1 MADKNI
7 LATEPRERAG
17 KGAARAT
24 RRAGRVPAVI
34 YGGKIEPSMISID
47 PLVLN
52 QELNKPGFFGRVF
65 ELGAGKDA
73 QRVLPRDVQFDPV
86 SDRPIHVDFMRLSAD
101 TKVNV
106 EVVVL
111 FVNEELSPGL
121 KVGGV
126 LNIVRRT
133 LALVCVPDAIPE
145 SITIDLTGLE
155 LGDSIHI
162 SHIDLPEGAESA
174 ITDRDFTIATIAAPS
189 VVKSEAAE
197 AAEAEEGE
205 EGEEGEGV
213 EAEGTEGEEEAKE

>member
-34 YGGKIEPSMISID
+34 YGGKIEPSMISVD
-47 PLVLN
+47 PLELN

-65 ELGAGKDA
+65 EISGSKGAE
-73 QRVLPRDVQFDPV
+73 RVLPRDVQFDPV

-126 LNIVRRT
+126 LNIVRRS
-133 LALVCVPDAIPE
+133 LELVCIPAAIPE

-197 AAEAEEGE
+197 AAEGEEGE
-205 EGEEGEGV
+205 EGEEGVEG
-213 EAEGTEGEEEAKE
+213 EGTEGEEEAKE

>member
-7 LATEPRERAG
+7 LAVELRERAG

-34 YGGKIEPSMISID
+34 YGGKIEPSMISVD
-47 PLVLN
+47 PRELN
-52 QELNKPGFFGRVF
+52 QELNKAGFFGRVF
-65 ELGAGKDA
+65 HIGAGENA
-73 QRVLPRDVQFDPV
+73 QQVLPRDVQFDPV
-86 SDRPIHVDFMRLSAD
+86 SDRPIHVDFMRLTAD
-101 TKVNV
+101 IKVNV
-106 EVVVL
+106 EVLVI
-111 FVNEELSPGL
+111 FTNEELSPGL

-133 LALVCVPDAIPE
+133 LELVCIPVAIPE
-145 SITIDLTGLE
+145 SITVDLTGLE
-155 LGDSIHI
+155 LGDSIHL

-197 AAEAEEGE
+197 AAEGEEGE
-205 EGEEGEGV
+205 EGEEGIEG
-213 EAEGTEGEEEAKE
+213 EGTEDEEEAKE